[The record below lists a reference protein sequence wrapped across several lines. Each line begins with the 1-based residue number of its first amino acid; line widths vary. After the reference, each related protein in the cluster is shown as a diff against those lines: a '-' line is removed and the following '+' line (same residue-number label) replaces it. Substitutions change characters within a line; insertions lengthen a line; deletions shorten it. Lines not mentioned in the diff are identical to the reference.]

1 MAKEISVNFQRLG
14 SVDDMVFSEVS
25 ILTVTFPNEHNLY
38 NAIVSLYWLL
48 SFMGPLL
55 LGFFFIL
62 ILNKFPYF
70 GEGGGLLLL
79 LVLLLWFYCNAWS
92 G

>member
-1 MAKEISVNFQRLG
+1 MVKEISVNFQRLG

-38 NAIVSLYWLL
+38 NVIVSLYWLL

-55 LGFFFIL
+55 FFFFIL
-62 ILNKFPYF
+62 ILNKFPYL
-70 GEGGGLLLL
+70 GEGGGAAVVVSVVVV
-79 LVLLLWFYCNAWS
+79 VLL
-92 G
+92 

>member
-25 ILTVTFPNEHNLY
+25 ILSVTFPNEHNLY

-55 LGFFFIL
+55 LVFFFIL

-70 GEGGGLLLL
+70 GEGGGAAVVVSVVVV
-79 LVLLLWFYCNAWS
+79 VLL
-92 G
+92 

>member
-25 ILTVTFPNEHNLY
+25 ILSVTFPNEHNLY

-70 GEGGGLLLL
+70 GEGGGAAVVVSVVVV
-79 LVLLLWFYCNAWS
+79 VLL
-92 G
+92 